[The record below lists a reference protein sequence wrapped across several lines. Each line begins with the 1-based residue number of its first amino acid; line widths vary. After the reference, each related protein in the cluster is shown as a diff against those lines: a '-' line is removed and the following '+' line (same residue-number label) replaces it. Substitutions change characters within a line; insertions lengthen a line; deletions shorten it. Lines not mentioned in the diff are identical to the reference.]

1 MPPSKSV
8 SFSQEEDTK
17 LAELVSQHP
26 CIFDVEHKL
35 YKNQGVR
42 DNVWQ
47 KISEYMNKSLD
58 DCRKRWKNMKDTYN
72 KHKRNRK
79 SGSRSSVKSK
89 PSKWA
94 LSRSLSFL
102 DVVSSERD
110 PQSTNVFIAEKEVE
124 NVVEDAEVQELNG
137 TFLPSVP
144 STSGS
149 HVDLSEQ
156 RDVSRPGKRKLITKK
171 CPINNWEHNEEWI
184 VLLKKGIE
192 ERKIIFE
199 TNKFEKDDPID
210 TFFKS
215 MASTVKTFSPSLK
228 IRVKREVFNIVNN
241 LEFENN
247 DNNDSTSRSNE
258 NSEYSSY
265 SNLSTQSYLSGF
277 TKYNIPTPVY
287 ISPEVTNNQIVEN
300 NCIMQFE
307 ENYDEE
313 TQL

>member
-1 MPPSKSV
+1 MFV
-8 SFSQEEDTK
+8 FS
-17 LAELVSQHP
+17 
-26 CIFDVEHKL
+26 
-35 YKNQGVR
+35 
-42 DNVWQ
+42 
-47 KISEYMNKSLD
+47 
-58 DCRKRWKNMKDTYN
+58 
-72 KHKRNRK
+72 
-79 SGSRSSVKSK
+79 
-89 PSKWA
+89 
-94 LSRSLSFL
+94 
-102 DVVSSERD
+102 

-124 NVVEDAEVQELNG
+124 SVVEDAEVQELNG

-210 TFFKS
+210 AFFKS

-228 IRVKREVFNIVNN
+228 IRVKREVFDIVNN

-247 DNNDSTSRSNE
+247 DNNDSTSRSND